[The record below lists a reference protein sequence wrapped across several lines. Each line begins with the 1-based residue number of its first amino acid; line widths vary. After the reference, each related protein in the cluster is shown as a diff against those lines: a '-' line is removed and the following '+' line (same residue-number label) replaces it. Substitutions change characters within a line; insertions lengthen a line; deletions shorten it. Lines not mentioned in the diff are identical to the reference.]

1 MSRCPLCIE
10 EPQRL
15 RDLARRVGSWSTTV
29 ALVFAA
35 ACGSGLELERDT
47 PGLTPDST
55 DTALAPDTLDTL
67 DTPDTDQPR
76 DALGPDATPPGGGTL
91 FVGATLL
98 SASAELDGQVA
109 SVLVRDGLI
118 VALGEDAE
126 ASAGDATRVDLG
138 GRFLTPAFIDSHVHV
153 IYWEVADR
161 LPAGGLAA
169 VVDHAAPE
177 DRFFGRDFGPLQ
189 VIGAGPMIT
198 ARGGYPTTSWG
209 ADGYGR
215 ECDIASDCAAAVDHL
230 ATRGARLVK
239 LSFGAGPDLS
249 QTAYEAVI
257 AAARRHGLPVSAH
270 ALQDNGARRAA
281 DLGADV
287 LAHVPIQSL
296 SDTTVALWSGRAVVA
311 TIDAFGGTNTAVENL
326 RRLREAGALI
336 LYGTDLGNSRTPGI
350 DPGEIALMRESGM
363 TGSEI
368 LTSAT
373 SAPAAFWGFDDLGL
387 ITVGKR
393 ASLLVLEDDPRL
405 DPETLARP
413 LAVWIDGA
421 PITSP

>member
-1 MSRCPLCIE
+1 MSNP
-10 EPQRL
+10 
-15 RDLARRVGSWSTTV
+15 WSV
-29 ALVFAA
+29 VIACVFTLS
-35 ACGSGLELERDT
+35 CGSSLELERASVEVVADT
-47 PGLTPDST
+47 EVTTDTGVTTDSDGASEVLTPDA
-55 DTALAPDTLDTL
+55 DTEDPS
-67 DTPDTDQPR
+67 
-76 DALGPDATPPGGGTL
+76 GGTL
-91 FVGATLL
+91 LVGATLIG
-98 SASAELDGQVA
+98 ASPDHDGQVA
-109 SVLVRDGLI
+109 SVLVRDGRI

-126 ASAGDATRVDLG
+126 ARANTATRVDLG
-138 GRFLTPAFIDSHVHV
+138 GRYLTPSFIDSHVHV
-153 IYWEVADR
+153 IYWDVADR

-177 DRFFGRDFGPLQ
+177 DRFFGHNFGPLQ

-209 ADGYGR
+209 SDGYGR
-215 ECDIASDCAAAVDHL
+215 ECDTASDCAAAVDHL

-249 QTAYEAVI
+249 QAAFDAVI

-287 LAHVPIQSL
+287 LAHVPVQAL
-296 SDTTVALWSGRAVVA
+296 SDTTVGLWSGRAVVA
-311 TIDAFGGTNTAVENL
+311 TVDAFGGTSTAINNL
-326 RRLREAGALI
+326 RRLREAGTTI

-350 DPGEIALMRESGM
+350 DLGELTLMRQSGM
-363 TGSEI
+363 TGAEI

-373 SAPAAFWGFDDLGL
+373 SAPAAFWGFAELGL
-387 ITVGKR
+387 IAVDKR

-421 PITSP
+421 PVTSP